1 MSLLLGEES
10 REKRGES
17 REKREESRE
26 KSEERR
32 AEKENDGREKEERT
46 REREK
51 ERRERG
57 FSCVGSKRL
66 RVYRQK
72 RAHVLNT
79 CARFARTHGGV
90 LNLHTGGFPA
100 Q

>member
-1 MSLLLGEES
+1 MYKESRLNESSLSLLLGEES
-10 REKRGES
+10 REIRGES

-66 RVYRQK
+66 RVYRQ
-72 RAHVLNT
+72 N
-79 CARFARTHGGV
+79 ARMC
-90 LNLHTGGFPA
+90 
-100 Q
+100 